1 MSILTALYDG
11 LKDNERV
18 KDLGFG
24 VLGGV
29 ISIVGTRALG
39 IGVDKDEDNYE
50 EEPDYP
56 NYDPALDE
64 DGIED
69 D

>member
-1 MSILTALYDG
+1 MSIFTTLYDG

-18 KDLGFG
+18 KDLGFA
-24 VLGGV
+24 VLGGTL
-29 ISIVGTRALG
+29 SIIGTKALG
-39 IGVDKDEDNYE
+39 IGVDKDEDEIE
-50 EEPDYP
+50 EDF
-56 NYDPALDE
+56 E

>member
-1 MSILTALYDG
+1 MSIFTTLYDG

-39 IGVDKDEDNYE
+39 IGVDKNEEDNE
-50 EEPDYP
+50 EDY
-56 NYDPALDE
+56 E

>member
-1 MSILTALYDG
+1 MSILTSLYDG
-11 LKDNERV
+11 LKGNQRII
-18 KDLGFG
+18 DLGFG

-39 IGVDKDEDNYE
+39 IGIDKNKEYQE
-50 EEPDYP
+50 EENFQDF
-56 NYDPALDE
+56 E

>member
-1 MSILTALYDG
+1 MSIFTTLYDG

-18 KDLGFG
+18 KDLSFG

-39 IGVDKDEDNYE
+39 IGVDEDED
-50 EEPDYP
+50 DY
-56 NYDPALDE
+56 DEDEDFE

>member
-1 MSILTALYDG
+1 MSILTSLYDG
-11 LKDNERV
+11 LKHNQRV
-18 KDLGFG
+18 IDLGFG

-39 IGVDKDEDNYE
+39 IGIDKDDDYD

-56 NYDPALDE
+56 NYE
-64 DGIED
+64 DGID
-69 D
+69 DD

>member
-1 MSILTALYDG
+1 MSIFTSLYDG

-24 VLGGV
+24 ILGGV
-29 ISIVGTRALG
+29 ISIVGTRILLPER
-39 IGVDKDEDNYE
+39 DKDEDDFE
-50 EEPDYP
+50 KDF
-56 NYDPALDE
+56 E